1 MKGRRVMENVLW
13 IFATDTLILS
23 IYLISMAVYRQQK
36 SNDGHRYLVASFL
49 IFIVGLVTMVKLI
62 LSFNQ

>member
-1 MKGRRVMENVLW
+1 MENILW
-13 IFATDTLILS
+13 IFATDALILS

-49 IFIVGLVTMVKLI
+49 FFIVGLVTMVKLI